1 MAGSPDRGPGSRFL
15 CLYAAGGAAK
25 DKDLPLY
32 GKKYA
37 NLAIKNGTDRR
48 NSGKTTVGIFPRKC

>member
-1 MAGSPDRGPGSRFL
+1 MAGSPDRSPGSRFL
-15 CLYAAGGAAK
+15 CLYAAEGAAK

-37 NLAIKNGTDRR
+37 NLAIKKWD
-48 NSGKTTVGIFPRKC
+48 

>member
-15 CLYAAGGAAK
+15 CLYAARGAAK

-37 NLAIKNGTDRR
+37 NLAIKKWD
-48 NSGKTTVGIFPRKC
+48 

>member
-15 CLYAAGGAAK
+15 CLYASGGAAK

-37 NLAIKNGTDRR
+37 NLAIKNLDKAQK
-48 NSGKTTVGIFPRKC
+48 SGETTVGIWSQKC